1 MIERTVKITL
11 TPREAAE
18 EIWNFNPVEQ
28 ADLILAMTQKFYK
41 NDGLK
46 RLHDLKEGLKE
57 LNADERQDAIMFFK
71 GIIETL
77 KDAELEMKEEITR
90 RI

>member
-1 MIERTVKITL
+1 MKITL

-28 ADLILAMTQKFYK
+28 ADLILSMTQKFYK

-46 RLHDLKEGLKE
+46 HLHVLKEGLKE
-57 LNADERQDAIMFFK
+57 LNEDERRDAIMFLK
-71 GIIETL
+71 GVVEAL
-77 KDAELEMKEEITR
+77 KDADQELKYDDQELKYE
-90 RI
+90 